1 MREYLPVLIVGA
13 IIGMFALLFVVAYG
27 VAKRKNA
34 LENRE
39 RNMPDSEI
47 VKRLLAYAKPYRM
60 QFVLVFFVMLLA
72 NVHSILSPLIIGAIE
87 ETVVGDFDLS
97 YLAKAVA
104 VYAGLLVVSLLC
116 TYIQAMVL
124 QRVGQKILS
133 AMRQDVFTH
142 IEGLSHAQL
151 NDIPVGKLVTRVTND
166 PNAIS
171 FMFTNILVT
180 LIQNVMVVIAVLGAM
195 LLLNYML
202 TTKGTKHSTIK
213 VSI

>member
-13 IIGMFALLFVVAYG
+13 IIGMFALLFVVAYA

-72 NVHSILSPLIIGAIE
+72 NVHSILSPLIIGNIE

-97 YLAKAVA
+97 YLGKAVA

-116 TYIQAMVL
+116 TYI
-124 QRVGQKILS
+124 
-133 AMRQDVFTH
+133 
-142 IEGLSHAQL
+142 
-151 NDIPVGKLVTRVTND
+151 
-166 PNAIS
+166 
-171 FMFTNILVT
+171 
-180 LIQNVMVVIAVLGAM
+180 
-195 LLLNYML
+195 
-202 TTKGTKHSTIK
+202 
-213 VSI
+213 